1 MCKTRSRIG
10 MSVISHLA
18 IQYTSFRKRKCQLS
32 NYTLFI
38 RQARPSTRPRT
49 APFAVCFKARTNTE
63 KVLEDFV
70 ATTDA
75 NACAVTAHHKP
86 RWGLFDGEAGV
97 LIPV

>member
-1 MCKTRSRIG
+1 

-32 NYTLFI
+32 DYTLFI
-38 RQARPSTRPRT
+38 RQARPSKRPRT
-49 APFAVCFKARTNTE
+49 APFAVCFKAGTNTK

-70 ATTDA
+70 ATTGA

-86 RWGLFDGEAGV
+86 RRGLFYGEAGV